1 MGMAH
6 YKIILT
12 YDGSAFAGFQRQLKE
27 RTVQGVFEKSL
38 RQLGWQDRSIRAAGR
53 TDAGVHGRGQVVSF
67 RLDWGH
73 STEDLR
79 NALNYHL
86 PMDVA
91 ARSVAEVPADFQ
103 PRFDAKSR
111 RYRYHLICQPVRDP
125 LRERYAWRIWPP
137 VETDRMNAAAQDL
150 VGPHDFDAFGGPM
163 TKGGVTIR
171 EVFTA
176 HWAASEDT
184 LWFDIEANAFLYHMV
199 RRIVL
204 ALVEIGHEK
213 APVNLIRESLRN
225 GHLPLTGLAPAE
237 GLVLEE
243 VCYQE

>member
-1 MGMAH
+1 MAH
-6 YKIILT
+6 YKVILA
-12 YDGSAFAGFQRQLKE
+12 YDGSAFAGFQRQLVQ
-27 RTVQGVFEKSL
+27 RTVQGVFEESL
-38 RQLGWQDRSIRAAGR
+38 RKLGWQDQGIWAAGR

-67 RLDWGH
+67 KLDWQH

-86 PMDVA
+86 PVDVA
-91 ARSVAEVPADFQ
+91 AQSVAEVPVDFQ

-125 LRERYAWRIWPP
+125 LRERYSWRVWPQ
-137 VETDRMNAAAQDL
+137 VEKERMNTAAQDL
-150 VGPHDFDAFGGPM
+150 IGPHDFNAFGRPM
-163 TKGGVTIR
+163 TRGGVTIR
-171 EVFTA
+171 EVYSAGWTG
-176 HWAASEDT
+176 SGDT
-184 LWFDIEANAFLYHMV
+184 FWFDIEANAFLYHMV

-204 ALVEIGHEK
+204 ALVEIGQEK
-213 APVNLIRESLRN
+213 AEIGLIRESLES